1 MRLAPGL
8 LQPRLMAETG
18 VKKRLVPRVARL
30 FRPYSGRVA
39 IVVAAIL
46 VASAIGVANPLL
58 IKVVFDNA
66 LFPSD
71 GGDPRLDLLYA
82 LVGLMVGL
90 AVIGGVIS
98 VAQTYLTA
106 VIGQRVMQDL
116 RNNLYAHLQRMSLR
130 FFTATRTG
138 EIQSRLANDV
148 GGVQTVVT
156 STVSSI
162 VSNVVIVLSTLVAM
176 LILSWQLT
184 LLSICVVPIFIY
196 LTYRVGRARR
206 KLASS
211 TQKSLADLSA
221 LTEETLSVSG
231 VLLSKVFD
239 RQQAGI
245 EQYREENRRLAD
257 LQVRQQMVGR
267 GFFAVVQ
274 TFFSVTPAAVYLV
287 AGLLI
292 SGGSTSLSAGTIVA
306 FTALQTRLL
315 FPVGS
320 LLQVSTEVQSSL
332 ALFERVFQYLD
343 LEHDIVDSPD
353 AVALPRD
360 AVQGRIAF
368 RNVSFRYDEPRL
380 PPALEEVAADGNGAT
395 AAPVPPRLWTL
406 EDIDLE
412 IEPGQLAAVVGPSGA
427 GKTTLAYLVPR
438 LYDVNS
444 GAVEIDGLDVRK
456 LRLSSLADL
465 IGMVTQETYLFHAS
479 VRQNLLYARPDAS
492 EDELE
497 AAARAAHIH
506 ERVVELDEGYDTL
519 VGERGY
525 RMSGGE
531 KQRLAIAR
539 VLLKDPRVLILD
551 EATSA
556 LDTASERLVQTALE
570 PLMAGRTTIAIA
582 HRLSTIL
589 RADVIF
595 VLDRGRLV
603 ERGTHEEL
611 LIRGGLYAGLYAQQ
625 FGGGLVEARC
635 ENGVVLTSGEVLAA
649 S

>member
-1 MRLAPGL
+1 MERPKE
-8 LQPRLMAETG
+8 RR
-18 VKKRLVPRVARL
+18 RLVPRVARL
-30 FRPYSGRVA
+30 FGPYRGRVA
-39 IVVAAIL
+39 VVVAAIL

-66 LFPSD
+66 LFPT
-71 GGDPRLDLLYA
+71 GGGGPKLGLLYA

-90 AVIGGVIS
+90 AIIGGLIS
-98 VAQTYLTA
+98 VAQTYWTA

-116 RNNLYAHLQRMSLR
+116 RNDLYAHLQRMSLR

-184 LLSICVVPIFIY
+184 LLSVCVVPIFIY

-245 EQYREENRRLAD
+245 EAYREENRRLAE

-274 TFFSVTPAAVYLV
+274 TFFAVTPAAIYLV

-292 SGGSTSLSAGTIVA
+292 SGGSTTLSAGTIVA

-320 LLQVSTEVQSSL
+320 LLQVSTEIQSSL
-332 ALFERVFQYLD
+332 ALFERVFQYMD
-343 LEHDIVDSPD
+343 LEHDIVDAPD
-353 AVALPRD
+353 AIALPRD
-360 AVQGRIAF
+360 QVQGRIAF
-368 RNVSFRYDEPRL
+368 RHVSFRYDEPRL
-380 PPALEEVAADGNGAT
+380 PPALVEAAGDGNGA
-395 AAPVPPRLWTL
+395 APPPEPARLWTL
-406 EDIDLE
+406 GDVDLE
-412 IEPGQLAAVVGPSGA
+412 IEPGQLAALVGPSGA
-427 GKTTLAYLVPR
+427 GKTTFAYLVPR
-438 LYDVNS
+438 LYDVNE
-444 GAVEIDGLDVRK
+444 GAVEIDGHDIRS

-479 VRQNLLYARPDAS
+479 VRRNLLYARPDAS
-492 EDELE
+492 DEELE

-506 ERVVELDEGYDTL
+506 ERVVELEDGYDTL

-539 VLLKDPRVLILD
+539 VLLKDPRILILD

-556 LDTASERLVQTALE
+556 LDTASERLVQNALE

-589 RADVIF
+589 RADLIF
-595 VLDRGRLV
+595 VLDRGQLV
-603 ERGTHEEL
+603 ERGTHGEL
-611 LIRGGLYAGLYAQQ
+611 LALGGVYASLYAEQ
-625 FGGGLVEARC
+625 FGSGLVEARC
-635 ENGVVLTSGEVLAA
+635 EDGVVLTSGEVLASTA
-649 S
+649 

>member
-1 MRLAPGL
+1 M
-8 LQPRLMAETG
+8 
-18 VKKRLVPRVARL
+18 
-30 FRPYSGRVA
+30 
-39 IVVAAIL
+39 
-46 VASAIGVANPLL
+46 
-58 IKVVFDNA
+58 
-66 LFPSD
+66 
-71 GGDPRLDLLYA
+71 
-82 LVGLMVGL
+82 
-90 AVIGGVIS
+90 IS

-116 RNNLYAHLQRMSLR
+116 RNDLYAHLQRMSLR

-156 STVSSI
+156 STVSSV

-176 LILSWQLT
+176 LVLSWELT

-206 KLASS
+206 RIASS

-239 RQQAGI
+239 RQEAGI

-257 LQVRQQMVGR
+257 LQVRQQIVGR

-274 TFFSVTPAAVYLV
+274 TFFAVTPAAVYLV

-292 SGGSTSLSAGTIVA
+292 SGGSTALSAGTIVA

-320 LLQVSTEVQSSL
+320 LLQVSTEIQSSL

-343 LEHDIVDSPD
+343 LEHDLVDAPD
-353 AVALPRD
+353 AVPLRRED
-360 AVQGRIAF
+360 VRGRIAF
-368 RNVSFRYDEPRL
+368 RGVSFRYDEPKL
-380 PPALEEVAADGNGAT
+380 PPALVAAAGEPNGDEPSDRLSQA
-395 AAPVPPRLWTL
+395 PRLWTL
-406 EDIDLE
+406 EDVELE

-438 LYDVNS
+438 LYDVS
-444 GAVEIDGLDVRK
+444 RGAIEIDGHDVRSI
-456 LRLSSLADL
+456 RLSSLADL

-479 VRQNLLYARPDAS
+479 VRRNLLYARPDAS
-492 EDELE
+492 DAELE

-539 VLLKDPRVLILD
+539 VLLKDPRILILD

-556 LDTASERLVQTALE
+556 LDTASERLVQDALT

-611 LIRGGLYAGLYAQQ
+611 VALGGLYARLYAEQ
-625 FGGGLVEARC
+625 FGSGLVEARC
-635 ENGVVLTSGEVLAA
+635 EDGVVLTSGEVLASA
-649 S
+649 

>member
-368 RNVSFRYDEPRL
+368 RSVSFRYDEPRL

-506 ERVVELDEGYDTL
+506 ERYDTL

>member
-1 MRLAPGL
+1 
-8 LQPRLMAETG
+8 MAE
-18 VKKRLVPRVARL
+18 KSERRRLVPRVARL
-30 FRPYSGRVA
+30 FRPYRSRVSL
-39 IVVAAIL
+39 VVTAIL

-66 LFPSD
+66 LFPA
-71 GGDPRLDLLYA
+71 GGGEPKLGLLYA

-90 AVIGGVIS
+90 AIVGGVIS

-116 RNNLYAHLQRMSLR
+116 RNDLYAHLQHMSLR

-176 LILSWQLT
+176 LILSWELT
-184 LLSICVVPIFIY
+184 LLSVCVVPIFIY
-196 LTYRVGRARR
+196 LTYRVGRERR

-211 TQKSLADLSA
+211 TQRSLADLSA

-320 LLQVSTEVQSSL
+320 LLQVSTEIQSSL

-343 LEHDIVDSPD
+343 LEHDIVDAPD

-360 AVQGRIAF
+360 EVRGRIAF
-368 RNVSFRYDEPRL
+368 RDVSFRYDEPRL
-380 PPALEEVAADGNGAT
+380 PPALVEAAGTTNGADGARPSDT
-395 AAPVPPRLWTL
+395 VSLSPRLWTL
-406 EDIDLE
+406 EDVSLD

-438 LYDVNS
+438 LYDVS
-444 GAVEIDGLDVRK
+444 EGTVEIDGFDVRS

-479 VRQNLLYARPDAS
+479 VRRNLLYAQPDAS
-492 EDELE
+492 EAELE

-506 ERVVELDEGYDTL
+506 ERIVELEEGYDTL

-539 VLLKDPRVLILD
+539 VLLKDPKILILD

-556 LDTASERLVQTALE
+556 LDTTSERLVQNALE

-595 VLDRGRLV
+595 VLERGRLV

-611 LIRGGLYAGLYAQQ
+611 LVHGGLYAGLYAEQ

-635 ENGVVLTSGEVLAA
+635 EDGVVLTSGEVLASA